1 MMLKK
6 ACKRSRRLKNCNLL
20 FVLFVSVLSVAC
32 SVSLNITDTHGT
44 ATDVVD
50 STPTT
55 DTKTD
60 ADVKIPLPGALST

>member
-1 MMLKK
+1 MTLKK
-6 ACKRSRRLKNCNLL
+6 VCRRLRKLKNYNLL
-20 FVLFVSVLSVAC
+20 TILFVSVLSVGC
-32 SVSLNITDTHGT
+32 TVSLNITDTHGT

>member
-1 MMLKK
+1 MTLKK
-6 ACKRSRRLKNCNLL
+6 AYKMSKKLKNSNLL
-20 FVLFVSVLSVAC
+20 FILFVSVLSVGC

>member
-1 MMLKK
+1 
-6 ACKRSRRLKNCNLL
+6 
-20 FVLFVSVLSVAC
+20 
-32 SVSLNITDTHGT
+32 LNITDTHGT